1 MKNRRWHCIDG
12 MYAMGTILVILG
24 HSHSSDWSSFYRTP
38 LERMLLFIYMFHMPL
53 FFCIA
58 GFLFGNSDALDRKGY
73 GNWLYRKA
81 LRLLTPY
88 TVLTLMAVIPKYYA
102 DHHGLEDLTLQYILK
117 GFLVPRANVWGHF
130 WFLPVLLELYALFG
144 WICTRTSA
152 ALEQSMWR
160 ILLLA
165 AVILYFCPVSAAW
178 LGIGDLCRAAVY
190 FAVGGAV
197 NSRIRQK
204 GEFRYMNMGRFLQ
217 IAGGTAAALIPAS
230 VYILAPEE
238 MSRDGLFFKLLALA
252 TALLMIWVCA
262 GAGQLIGTRSW
273 AVWISRHAL
282 SLYIFAWPF
291 QYPLMLLCGR
301 LQSGWLL
308 TSILMFAAGL
318 TVPALF
324 IQLYEKAR
332 VLHHPFFDLVM
343 GIRPAVQVERDG
355 Q

>member
-73 GNWLYRKA
+73 GNWIFRKA

-102 DHHGLEDLTLQYILK
+102 GQHGLGGLTLQYILK

-144 WICTRTSA
+144 LICTRTSA
-152 ALEQSMWR
+152 AWEQSMWK

-165 AVILYFCPVSAAW
+165 ALILYFCPVSAAW

-197 NSRIRQK
+197 NSRIRHK
-204 GEFRYMNMGRFLQ
+204 GEFRYLSRGRFLL

-230 VYILAPEE
+230 IYILAPEE

-262 GAGQLIGTRSW
+262 GAGQLIGTQAW
-273 AVWISRHAL
+273 GVWISRHAL

-301 LQSGWLL
+301 LQFGWLL

-318 TVPALF
+318 TLPVLF
-324 IQLYEKAR
+324 ILLYDRAR
-332 VLHHPFFDLVM
+332 VLHHPFIDLMM
-343 GIRPAVQVERDG
+343 GVRPAVQVDRDG